1 MNWRLF
7 GLVMSRVRLLLLCS
21 LIEEVGHWLGVSWAV
36 TLAAF
41 IVGVTSLRTSSV
53 TAQVKSAHQRIDA
66 LVPAVGT
73 AQSTANSASSAA
85 STAQSTANTAQSTAN
100 SAQSTANSA
109 QSTANGCLQLSGGTI
124 TGALTINGNIK
135 SHSDLL
141 ADGTV
146 YVNSSSLPLNIPQA
160 RATGL
165 TSAPSSYNQ
174 TWGGTV
180 VSAITQLN
188 TNIQAANVLT

>member
-1 MNWRLF
+1 MRRQLF
-7 GLVMSRVRLLLLCS
+7 SLLISRVRLLLLCGF
-21 LIEEVGHWLGVSWAV
+21 IEEIGHWLGVSWAV

-41 IVGVTSLRTSSV
+41 LVGVTGLRMSSA
-53 TAQVKSAHQRIDA
+53 TAQVKAAHQRIDA

-85 STAQSTANTAQSTAN
+85 STAQSTAN
-100 SAQSTANSA
+100 SAQSTAN
-109 QSTANGCLQLSGGTI
+109 NCLPLSGGTL
-124 TGALTINGNIK
+124 TGALTVNGNIK

-165 TSAPSSYNQ
+165 TAAPSSYNQ